1 MRVMRTSVDKSLC
14 YIILPCVDEVKETSK
29 FVGAFINR
37 DNRLKDII
45 VNRKDSHRLV
55 VEEGDKDFK
64 IKDAEFMW
72 ERIYN
77 SFDTFMEKYW
87 VLKEFYEQFGRFP
100 KQKESFNGYNI
111 GQWLSHLKQKKNEL
125 KAEQVQLLDGVDP
138 SWKDAKKKTLSFE
151 EICALLKEFHEKE
164 SRLPTCKESFNG
176 YNIGPWLA
184 RLKQKKNELK
194 AERVKLL
201 DDIDPSWK
209 DAKILSFEENFAL
222 LKEFHEKESRLPK
235 HRESFN
241 GYNIGQW
248 LANLKQR
255 KNELKAEQV
264 KSLNSID
271 PSWKD
276 AKMKIL
282 SFEENFALLKEFH
295 EKESRLPTQKESFN
309 GYNIGQWLSHLKN
322 RKNEWKAEQ
331 VKSLN
336 SIDPSWKDAK
346 MKILSFE
353 ENFALLKEFHE
364 KESRLPTSKESFNGY
379 NIGRWLSHLK
389 NKKNEL
395 KAEQV
400 QLLDGVDPS
409 WKDIN
414 RKTLSF
420 EENFAL
426 LKEFHEKESRLPTR
440 RESFNG
446 YNIGQWLANLKNKKN
461 ELKVEQVKSLNSIDP
476 SWKDMKTRRGIQL

>member
-1 MRVMRTSVDKSLC
+1 MRTSVDKSMC

-29 FVGAFINR
+29 FVGAFTNR

-111 GQWLSHLKQKKNEL
+111 GKWLGTQKERKNEL
-125 KAEQVQLLDGVDP
+125 KAEQVQLLDGIDP
-138 SWKDAKKKTLSFE
+138 SWKDAKKKT
-151 EICALLKEFHEKE
+151 
-164 SRLPTCKESFNG
+164 
-176 YNIGPWLA
+176 
-184 RLKQKKNELK
+184 
-194 AERVKLL
+194 
-201 DDIDPSWK
+201 
-209 DAKILSFEENFAL
+209 
-222 LKEFHEKESRLPK
+222 
-235 HRESFN
+235 
-241 GYNIGQW
+241 
-248 LANLKQR
+248 
-255 KNELKAEQV
+255 
-264 KSLNSID
+264 
-271 PSWKD
+271 
-276 AKMKIL
+276 
-282 SFEENFALLKEFH
+282 
-295 EKESRLPTQKESFN
+295 
-309 GYNIGQWLSHLKN
+309 
-322 RKNEWKAEQ
+322 
-331 VKSLN
+331 
-336 SIDPSWKDAK
+336 
-346 MKILSFE
+346 LSFE

-379 NIGRWLSHLK
+379 NIGQWLAYQK

-400 QLLDGVDPS
+400 QLLDGIDPS

-420 EENFAL
+420 EENCAL
-426 LKEFHEKESRLPTR
+426 LKEFHEKESRLPTQ

-446 YNIGQWLANLKNKKN
+446 YNIGTWLAKQKNKKN
-461 ELKVEQVKSLNSIDP
+461 ELKVERVKLLDGIDP
-476 SWKDMKTRRGIQL
+476 IWKDVKRLGNR